1 MLESERK
8 LNEQYTELE
17 IIYSTSPMGMCFMDT
32 DLRYLRCNEKLAE
45 INGIS
50 AADHIGRTLREIVP
64 EIAETMEHIYR
75 TVIDTGE
82 PVIDVEASMTAGT
95 DSQKKRYFS
104 ACYYPVKSEDGV
116 VRGVSSIVQEIT
128 ARVEVDKA
136 LSESQERY
144 KQLVEHA
151 SDIIYRTDLEGYFT
165 YINPIAISIMGYT
178 EEEVLGEHFT
188 KGVVQAYR
196 RKTITFYERQL
207 RKQIKNTYYEYP
219 VLANDGTEVWLG
231 QNVQLIWEKGQ
242 IAGFQAVA
250 RDITARVE
258 VEVSLQEAHEQLEN
272 RVQERTKELTEANVK
287 LKNENTERK
296 LAETALK
303 ESEER
308 NRLLLD
314 STAEAIYGL
323 DLNGNC
329 TFCNSA
335 CLRMLGY
342 ETQDNLL
349 GKNMHGL
356 IHHTRVSGSPYP
368 VEDCQIYKAFIRNE
382 RSHVDTEVL
391 FRKDGSSFPA
401 EYWSYPIN
409 SDGKTIGCVVT
420 FMDITERK
428 RAEEYLLK
436 YEHIVSASVDLLAF
450 LNKDYI
456 YQAVNDSY
464 LDYFGKSR
472 GEVIGHQASEI
483 LGQEVFENQ
492 VKPNMDRCL
501 TGQQVNF
508 QICLNYQKNGHRYM
522 DVYYSPFRESDG
534 SVSGIAANIRDITEK
549 KQAEEEASMHRERLA
564 HLVRV
569 QTLGEMASGIAHEI
583 NQPLA
588 AIDSYA
594 QASRRHLQ
602 SGKANTGKVEE
613 LIEKISD
620 QARRAGSIISH
631 LRAMMQNKISNPVA
645 LDINNLL
652 GEAAKLAGIETKNN
666 DCNLIFKYSR
676 SLPRVICD
684 EIQIQQVALNL
695 ISNAVEAMG
704 DIADDVEKNI
714 NVETRI
720 KDDNYVEVCISDN
733 GPGIN
738 DRDVNNIFEAFYTT
752 KDSGLGMG
760 LTICKSIIE
769 NHGGK
774 LGYLQSKTGGARF
787 YFSLPV
793 EK

>member
-1 MLESERK
+1 MGTKPKIASF
-8 LNEQYTELE
+8 EQTTKTLYSQRRRNELE

-64 EIAETMEHIYR
+64 EIAETMEPVYR
-75 TVIDTGE
+75 RIIETGE
-82 PVIDVEASMTAGT
+82 PVIDVEASMTVGT

-104 ACYYPVKSEDGV
+104 ACYYPVKSEDGI

-144 KQLVEHA
+144 KQLVEYA

-165 YINPIAISIMGYT
+165 YINPVALRIMGYT

-196 RKTITFYERQL
+196 RKTVIFYERQL
-207 RKQIKNTYYEYP
+207 RKQIQNTYYEYP

-250 RDITARVE
+250 RDITKRLE
-258 VEVSLQEAHEQLEN
+258 MEESLRETHDQLEN
-272 RVQERTKELTEANVK
+272 HVLERTKELKETNLKLEMEHDALLKSEHRLRQLVESTNAIPWEANAKNWQFTYVGPQAVRLLGYPVK
-287 LKNENTERK
+287 QWYEQDFWVDHIHPEDRDYTIKYCLDSSQHLNDYEFDYRMIKANGDIVWLHDIVKVDRKKGEINILRGFMIDVTERK
-296 LAETALK
+296 K
-303 ESEER
+303 VEE
-308 NRLLLD
+308 
-314 STAEAIYGL
+314 E
-323 DLNGNC
+323 
-329 TFCNSA
+329 
-335 CLRMLGY
+335 M
-342 ETQDNLL
+342 
-349 GKNMHGL
+349 
-356 IHHTRVSGSPYP
+356 
-368 VEDCQIYKAFIRNE
+368 
-382 RSHVDTEVL
+382 
-391 FRKDGSSFPA
+391 
-401 EYWSYPIN
+401 
-409 SDGKTIGCVVT
+409 
-420 FMDITERK
+420 
-428 RAEEYLLK
+428 
-436 YEHIVSASVDLLAF
+436 
-450 LNKDYI
+450 
-456 YQAVNDSY
+456 
-464 LDYFGKSR
+464 
-472 GEVIGHQASEI
+472 
-483 LGQEVFENQ
+483 
-492 VKPNMDRCL
+492 
-501 TGQQVNF
+501 
-508 QICLNYQKNGHRYM
+508 QK
-522 DVYYSPFRESDG
+522 
-534 SVSGIAANIRDITEK
+534 
-549 KQAEEEASMHRERLA
+549 AEEEANMHRERLA

-602 SGKANTGKVEE
+602 SGKANIGKAAE
-613 LIEKISD
+613 LIEKISG
-620 QARRAGSIISH
+620 QARRAGSVVSR

-652 GEAAKLAGIETKNN
+652 EEAAEIAGIETKNN

-738 DRDVNNIFEAFYTT
+738 VRDVNNIFEAFYTT

-760 LTICKSIIE
+760 LSICKSIIE

-774 LGYLQSKTGGARF
+774 LGYSQIKTGGSRF